1 LLTLRQ
7 IQILNLV
14 KIGLTNKQIADK
26 LRISEDT
33 VKAHRR
39 NICEKLD
46 IRGTNGLLIWI
57 LKENP

>member
-1 LLTLRQ
+1 
-7 IQILNLV
+7 LNLV